1 MQEITVLR
9 VLRLFERPDIITQ
22 YYSERDFYF
31 PVEKLVNWERLDVIN
46 TFYAYWSKYDIWL
59 QINPYEQGR
68 RQYTLIYQNL
78 APLINKATYD
88 LAVILSRYQ
97 SRVGKVHNHFPIRT
111 FPQNIQ
117 DFTDS
122 V

>member
-1 MQEITVLR
+1 LQEITVLR
-9 VLRLFERPDIITQ
+9 VLHLFERPDIITQ

-31 PVEKLVNWERLDVIN
+31 PVEKFVNWERLDVIN
-46 TFYAYWSKYDIWL
+46 TFYAYWYKYDIWL
-59 QINPYEQGR
+59 PIDPYEQGR
-68 RQYTLIYQNL
+68 RQYTLRSQNL

-88 LAVILSRYQ
+88 LAVMLSGYQ
-97 SRVGKVHNHFPIRT
+97 NLVGKVQNHFPIGT

-117 DFTDS
+117 DLTDS